1 MNIFKKIFRNKRAS
15 VLTEKI
21 IMVAFSVAA
30 GGGVIVYGANV
41 ITISKNTN
49 VVIDGVPI
57 TENSNGVQLITGHK
71 YKINNPSEL
80 NYFIIHNTTKNDF
93 EYVSCSKV
101 FDEDGNEKTGTFRS
115 TVPYSGFIGYSCW
128 DTDDGETF
136 YLAEKNE
143 VGPSLTFVYDKAT
156 YERYLA
162 QPESWCNDNYPRL
175 NDGGLD
181 DGWNE
186 NWTFVFSGIYARQ
199 GSGPRLIDYFEEVTD

>member
-1 MNIFKKIFRNKRAS
+1 MKLLKNIKGS
-15 VLTEKI
+15 QLVEKI
-21 IMVAFSVAA
+21 MMTAFSVAA
-30 GGGVIVYGANV
+30 GAGVVVYGANV

-49 VVIDGVPI
+49 VVIDGVTI
-57 TENSNGVQLITGHK
+57 AEKSNGVQLITGHK

-80 NYFIIHNTTKNDF
+80 NSSIIRDMTKNDF

-101 FDEDGNEKTGTFRS
+101 FDENGNERKGTYRN
-115 TVPYSGFIGYSCW
+115 TVSYSGFIGYSCW

-143 VGPSLTFVYDKAT
+143 VDPFLAFVYDKAT

-175 NDGGLD
+175 HNSGCD

-186 NWTFVFSGIYARQ
+186 NWTFVFSGTYARQ
-199 GSGPRLIDYFEEVTD
+199 GNGPHLIDYLVEVQE